1 MKVNFLIVG
10 TQKGGSTALAKFLSG
25 HPEVSM
31 ANKKEVHFFDNDELF
46 STSRPDYDKYHNYFS
61 ENYSDNSKAIG
72 EATPSY
78 MYWNSA
84 AKRIHE
90 YNPNMKLI
98 FILRNPIERAYSHYI
113 MVKRRKL
120 ERLPFSLAIRLE
132 KLRCANSSPK
142 RHRLYSYIDRG
153 FYAKQIRNMLRYFS
167 MDKMLFLK
175 TEDLKEKH
183 EETLH
188 RVYEFLSVAEI
199 DHTEHKIIFS
209 NKYSMME
216 PSDRKFLQKTF
227 RKEIEEIEGL
237 LGWDCYSW
245 R

>member
-1 MKVNFLIVG
+1 
-10 TQKGGSTALAKFLSG
+10 LAKFFSK
-25 HPEVSM
+25 HPEMCM
-31 ANKKEVHFFDNDELF
+31 ANKKEVHFFDNDGLF

-61 ENYSDNSKAIG
+61 EDSCYNSKAIG

-78 MYWNSA
+78 MYWKSA
-84 AKRIHE
+84 PQRIHE

-113 MVKRRKL
+113 MEKRRKS
-120 ERLPFSLAIRLE
+120 EKWPFSLAIRFE
-132 KLRCANSSPK
+132 KLR
-142 RHRLYSYIDRG
+142 RLIAYSEQHYVYSYVDRG
-153 FYAKQIRNMLRYFS
+153 FYAKQIKNMLKYFS
-167 MDKMLFLK
+167 MDKLLFLK

-188 RVYEFLSVAEI
+188 RVYEFLSVAKTE
-199 DHTEHKIIFS
+199 HTEHKIIFS
-209 NKYSMME
+209 NKYNIMK

-227 RKEIEEIEGL
+227 CKEIEEIEGL